1 MANKN
6 GNPNNLIKRSS
17 KESQKNKIDGRKGG
31 IKSGIVRR
39 QKRDT
44 FEWLE
49 MLEKSNIPKEDAED
63 LRKKFNEL
71 KGEEYI
77 SQNAVIAFYTMKEAR
92 EPNNIPARRLY
103 YDTKFKLMALKRV
116 SQQNVEEAQLK
127 ENDLKDALAKSLGDT
142 KNVFEQ

>member
-1 MANKN
+1 MANAKGNKN
-6 GNPNNLIKRSS
+6 TLKPVQSGNEARMK
-17 KESQKNKIDGRKGG
+17 GRNGG